1 MRGKVL
7 LLQGPMGPFFRRLA
21 EDLEGQGL
29 KVYKVN
35 FNGGDDFF
43 YHRHKTI
50 HFINDLQEWP
60 SFLENLLVELAIDRI
75 YLFGDCRVYHVAA
88 SDVARR
94 LAVQVFVFEEGYLR
108 PDYITLEQEGV
119 NGYSRLPQNPQDYYA
134 ASVLPLTAPV
144 KVGHS
149 FTLMAIYAQLYYFA
163 SRLSRR
169 YPYYVHH
176 RPLNLFGE
184 GSKWLV
190 SGGRKLW
197 FQVTERTARLRLN
210 TELAGRYFLVPLQVH
225 CDMQVTRHSRFE
237 SVEQFITQVI
247 DSFAAHAPPENYLV
261 FKHHPLDRGYRNY
274 SGLIRQ
280 ASKTCGIISRVLYV
294 HDLPLPALFKYA
306 RGTVVIN
313 STAALSSIHHGIPVK
328 ALGKATYDLPGLT
341 DQAPLA
347 HFWSHPANSDKKLYH
362 RFRAYLIANTQINGN
377 FYKRLPNTG
386 NALGVIWPGGD
397 GGQSP
402 VHPAMAPQ
410 RLHQSI

>member
-1 MRGKVL
+1 MQGKVL
-7 LLQGPMGPFFRRLA
+7 LLQGPIGPFFRRLA

-29 KVYKVN
+29 RVYKVN

-43 YHRHKTI
+43 YRRRGTI
-50 HFINDLQEWP
+50 HFIDDLQQWP

-75 YLFGDCRVYHVAA
+75 YLFGDCRAYHVAA
-88 SDVARR
+88 TDVARR

-134 ASVLPLTAPV
+134 ISELPSNAPV

-149 FTLMAIYAQLYYFA
+149 FTLMASYAQLYYLA

-169 YPYYVHH
+169 YPHYVHH

-197 FQVTERTARLRLN
+197 FQVTECAVRLRLN
-210 TELAGRYFLVPLQVH
+210 TELAGKYFLVPLQVH
-225 CDMQVTRHSRFE
+225 CDMQVTRHSRFDG
-237 SVEQFITQVI
+237 VEQFITLVI
-247 DSFAAHAPPENYLV
+247 ESFAAHAPPGDYLV

-274 SGLIRQ
+274 SSLIRQ
-280 ASKTCGIISRVLYV
+280 ASKACGMLSRVLYV

-341 DQAPLA
+341 DQASLA
-347 HFWSHPANSDKKLYH
+347 HFWTHPAVPDRKFYH

-386 NALGVIWPGGD
+386 NALGVVWSGGD
-397 GGQSP
+397 GGETP